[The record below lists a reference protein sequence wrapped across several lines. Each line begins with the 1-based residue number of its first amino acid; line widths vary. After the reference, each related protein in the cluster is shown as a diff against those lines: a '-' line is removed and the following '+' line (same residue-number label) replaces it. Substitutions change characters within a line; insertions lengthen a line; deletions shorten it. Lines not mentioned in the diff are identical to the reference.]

1 MLWLAA
7 VDADS
12 LRLVDK
18 LIDSTILCF
27 SLSTCELC
35 LDCDSLSDA
44 LSMALF
50 VAPSNEGLPLLAYK
64 SMCS

>member
-27 SLSTCELC
+27 SLSTCELY
-35 LDCDSLSDA
+35 LDCDSLFEA
-44 LSMALF
+44 LSIALLVVLSKWF
-50 VAPSNEGLPLLAYK
+50 
-64 SMCS
+64 